1 MNEPT
6 LCEQLAKAYADRDK
20 AIADWHKAIA
30 DWSYA
35 DVEIVRIKTETDRI
49 NQGESK

>member
-20 AIADWHKAIA
+20 AIADWRKAE
-30 DWSYA
+30 D
-35 DVEIVRIKTETDRI
+35 EIIRIKTETDRI